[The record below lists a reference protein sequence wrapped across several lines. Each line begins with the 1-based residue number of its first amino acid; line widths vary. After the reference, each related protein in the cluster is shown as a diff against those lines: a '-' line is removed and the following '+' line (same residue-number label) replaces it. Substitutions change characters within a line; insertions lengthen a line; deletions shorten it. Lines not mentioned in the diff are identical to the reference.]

1 MKRIKSLVH
10 KYLIKRGFKKL
21 SKTEYKM
28 MQMSVLIT
36 EEYIHSRKF
45 RRAIKDTKLANY
57 IEQTLLEWDAIKN
70 TSNE

>member
-1 MKRIKSLVH
+1 MKRLKSLVH
-10 KYLIKRGFKKL
+10 KYLKKRGFRKL

-28 MQMSVLIT
+28 MQMSVFIT

-45 RRAIKDTKLANY
+45 RRAIKETKVANY
-57 IEQTLLEWDAIKN
+57 IEQTLHEWDAIKN

>member
-1 MKRIKSLVH
+1 
-10 KYLIKRGFKKL
+10 
-21 SKTEYKM
+21 

-57 IEQTLLEWDAIKN
+57 IEQTLHEWDAIKN